1 MEISYVN
8 GIVSLNTKFAE
19 INCVSAEHCTSWL
32 IIGIRI
38 RIEIAKN
45 QNKARKLEI
54 PDYHGD
60 NEFDIATIQCFTQP
74 ATVHIYNE
82 YRSVVPT
89 ERSIITVK

>member
-1 MEISYVN
+1 MPLSISAKHNCVQLYMEISYVN

-54 PDYHGD
+54 PDYHVNNG
-60 NEFDIATIQCFTQP
+60 FIIIALHDFLQP
-74 ATVHIYNE
+74 ST
-82 YRSVVPT
+82 
-89 ERSIITVK
+89 